1 MEKHVNK
8 SPCSAVKPT
17 FFDGEMPQARRSAD
31 AAALRSPT
39 RTQAAGH
46 VGRRAL
52 PGRRPGASESSEGA
66 WMRLKDVDIII
77 DHYILHICYV
87 CIYIYINKYRGFQQ
101 WGVPLA
107 IIHLIF
113 GFSIMNRPFLGIP
126 TPGTPHI
133 IYIYNIYIYIIYI
146 YNIYIYIY
154 LFTYINTQMYIV
166 VDKKNT
172 CIYIY
177 IYMHICIV
185 DTMHVYIYILWIHV
199 CIYVYTHIY
208 ICVYIYVYIP
218 MDPDT
223 SSAGTGYHLWYHHPK
238 SLPGRIWR
246 RYSWIQY
253 TMAMRKYLDP
263 HGYIYIWY
271 VYVCRCIC
279 RLTYDDICICIYI
292 YTHVYTHT
300 LHVYIYIYWYAHT
313 DHFWL
318 GLIVTFLHTAWWR
331 SPMFTFNI
339 WPTSTQDGS
348 DDIVF
353 EVIDYSHS
361 RSVSDSMYIC
371 SNTISSARVSQTSR
385 LYPYKVRPQTI
396 DQLVC
401 SLHS

>member
-1 MEKHVNK
+1 MNT
-8 SPCSAVKPT
+8 C
-17 FFDGEMPQARRSAD
+17 M
-31 AAALRSPT
+31 
-39 RTQAAGH
+39 
-46 VGRRAL
+46 
-52 PGRRPGASESSEGA
+52 
-66 WMRLKDVDIII
+66 
-77 DHYILHICYV
+77 YI
-87 CIYIYINKYRGFQQ
+87 CIYT
-101 WGVPLA
+101 
-107 IIHLIF
+107 H
-113 GFSIMNRPFLGIP
+113 
-126 TPGTPHI
+126 
-133 IYIYNIYIYIIYI
+133 
-146 YNIYIYIY
+146 IYIYIY
-154 LFTYINTQMYIV
+154 
-166 VDKKNT
+166 
-172 CIYIY
+172 
-177 IYMHICIV
+177 
-185 DTMHVYIYILWIHV
+185 
-199 CIYVYTHIY
+199 
-208 ICVYIYVYIP
+208 VYIYVYIP

-263 HGYIYIWY
+263 HGYIYIYDMYMYVDVDVDWHMMTY
-271 VYVCRCIC
+271 VY
-279 RLTYDDICICIYI
+279 IYI
-292 YTHVYTHT
+292 HMCIHTHCMF
-300 LHVYIYIYWYAHT
+300 IYIYWYAHT